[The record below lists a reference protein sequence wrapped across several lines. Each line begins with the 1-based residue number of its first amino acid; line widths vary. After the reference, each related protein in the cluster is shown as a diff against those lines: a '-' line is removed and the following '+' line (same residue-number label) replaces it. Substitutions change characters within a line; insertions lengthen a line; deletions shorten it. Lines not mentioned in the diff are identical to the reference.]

1 MKKLFILTMCF
12 VLLLTCGCSKKNNR
26 DDIEQ
31 ITESAPFPTVSW
43 STALP
48 EQLGIDPD
56 MLSKADKRIRNAY
69 PNIESLLLIKD
80 GYLVYEKYYND
91 NYAAKANYMYSVTKS
106 FTSALTGI
114 AIREGLI
121 ESIDDRISEYIPE
134 YFTDVDDL
142 RKKDITV
149 KHVLTMTGGLE
160 SIDSNYTSYFSS
172 TDWLSAAINK
182 PMTDDPGA
190 RFEYNTGLTQL
201 LSGVITKTSGM
212 SMKEFAEEYL
222 FSRIGMNVVYWESD
236 SNGYS
241 GGGSGLC
248 LTAID
253 MAKFGYLYLN
263 NGMWDGEQVIPSEW
277 IEASTSKQITANET
291 QDYGYLFWVE
301 NVTDTVNEKTYSVYQ
316 AYGSGGQI
324 IMIAPELDI
333 VIVITC
339 DRTISPSVKPMTR
352 ALITDYILPSAHQE

>member
-1 MKKLFILTMCF
+1 MCF
-12 VLLLTCGCSKKNNR
+12 IFLLTCSCSEKAGNV
-26 DDIEQ
+26 DIEL
-31 ITESAPFPTVSW
+31 ITEPAPFPTVSW

-56 MLSKADKRIRNAY
+56 MLSKADKRIRLAY

-80 GYLVYEKYYND
+80 GYLVYEKYYHD
-91 NYAAKANYMYSVTKS
+91 NYAAKANQVYSVTKS
-106 FTSALTGI
+106 VTSALTGI

-121 ESIDDRISEYIPE
+121 QSIDDKISEYIPE
-134 YFTDVDDL
+134 YFIDIDDT

-149 KHVLTMTGGLE
+149 ENVLTMTGGLQ
-160 SIDSNYTSYFSS
+160 SIDDNYASYFSS
-172 TDWLSAAINK
+172 QDWLYAAILK
-182 PMTDDPGA
+182 PMTDEPGN

-201 LSGVITKTSGM
+201 LSGVITKTSAM
-212 SMKEFAEEYL
+212 SLKEFAEEYL

-236 SNGYS
+236 AAGYN

-277 IEASTSKQITANET
+277 IEASVTKQLSANET

-301 NVTDTVNEKTYSVYQ
+301 NVTDTVYGRTYSVYQ

-352 ALITDYILPSAHQE
+352 AIITDYILPSAHQD